1 MTKSIVV
8 DNFSISVDILW
19 VYLILAVLKFPFNE

>member
-1 MTKSIVV
+1 MTKSLVV

-19 VYLILAVLKFPFNE
+19 VTRILEVFKFPFNE